1 VKDATTA
8 PLGSAADI
16 AAFDEKDARYI
27 QSAAAK
33 IRKPG
38 DCVVVE
44 SQHQSLRD
52 HYIKQILSIAFSRT
66 PGLVIQRCGKE
77 RDWMIA
83 RLNRAIDSAERSE
96 KTAPTGAVR
105 EIWVLELSGTEDF
118 DLFKLG
124 HTLTNQFASAGI
136 SLLVSCSQVIAE
148 SIQFSRYLDRLGIP
162 MWRFGMPDERA
173 MLEFLNRESEHGA
186 VNQARQLIAE
196 LETARSDNEI
206 VHRIEAP
213 IKKETLTNSRRS
225 LHASESLPPQ
235 LIEKVQD
242 PAEVIDLTIAARTM
256 KSPLRKTEGVAKRTK
271 LPARKALDEPNQPR
285 SVVPSETTL
294 LMLCAI
300 GLSLVLTLGL
310 VAVLFE
316 IPVYRMFK
324 ELAQTT
330 SSSFVVDIKP
340 SEIEPKSEVVQ
351 PAETIEQIK
360 EPASSIGAASE
371 HELANRLE
379 AQIADPVSQGLGSKK
394 QDSSLT
400 GSFNDAPSKF
410 GQSENLNDQVAG
422 STESELQTIEGQL
435 PSTPVVEED
444 RIFAQFGAF
453 SNRATA
459 AKFRLQIQEMIPEAF
474 VVEKTNGMWGIV
486 SGPYASRGLVP
497 EKISDSSIKPY
508 FISDSDLTMKI

>member
-1 VKDATTA
+1 
-8 PLGSAADI
+8 
-16 AAFDEKDARYI
+16 
-27 QSAAAK
+27 
-33 IRKPG
+33 
-38 DCVVVE
+38 
-44 SQHQSLRD
+44 
-52 HYIKQILSIAFSRT
+52 
-66 PGLVIQRCGKE
+66 
-77 RDWMIA
+77 
-83 RLNRAIDSAERSE
+83 
-96 KTAPTGAVR
+96 
-105 EIWVLELSGTEDF
+105 
-118 DLFKLG
+118 
-124 HTLTNQFASAGI
+124 
-136 SLLVSCSQVIAE
+136 
-148 SIQFSRYLDRLGIP
+148 
-162 MWRFGMPDERA
+162 
-173 MLEFLNRESEHGA
+173 
-186 VNQARQLIAE
+186 
-196 LETARSDNEI
+196 
-206 VHRIEAP
+206 
-213 IKKETLTNSRRS
+213 
-225 LHASESLPPQ
+225 
-235 LIEKVQD
+235 
-242 PAEVIDLTIAARTM
+242 
-256 KSPLRKTEGVAKRTK
+256 
-271 LPARKALDEPNQPR
+271 
-285 SVVPSETTL
+285 VPSQTTL

-316 IPVYRMFK
+316 IPVYRIFK

-330 SSSFVVDIKP
+330 SSSFVVEIKP

-379 AQIADPVSQGLGSKK
+379 AQIAVPVSQGLGSKK

-400 GSFNDAPSKF
+400 GSFNDASSKF

-435 PSTPVVEED
+435 PSAPDVEED